1 MFHRRRKSAGLPVVQ
16 AEVVTAQPVEPVQ
29 RHACQY
35 GSKCYRKN
43 LEHLRQYAHPG
54 DRNYRM
60 GMVIFDV
67 RKGVPV
73 PPEFLT
79 LRELFNY
86 CDPDESGHLSKEE
99 FESAWNFIAELPGEH
114 FGGSNHVHERSLETA
129 WDLPAGHTHMTF
141 VEFAHWAH
149 KEGINLPMGVDLSD
163 SAKRPCRFQYA
174 GGDRCDC
181 QDFTPAEG
189 SGSLCV
195 CGHKASLH
203 ISEVAQL
210 SYEDQEILS
219 ALAHKRSNTSV
230 SLGDIKWNRVDMEK
244 IRARRNGVDFVTDP
258 DTLQDLRQ
266 LLTLS
271 HKTSNNW
278 TRDRGCALHGRN
290 GCALKCLAAHQAP
303 VPLGY
308 ELVRAERTRNAS
320 MWHSY
325 VTTRG
330 AIKRDLELG
339 VRGDIPFTPIEP
351 RSSMNIRG
359 EEPLDPSINEW
370 RLLHGAPW
378 KTVQGISKT
387 GFLLRLA
394 GSGAT
399 WKEPGHTA
407 GVPLYGYGCYLAEN
421 STKADEYSTEIVD
434 GLRSDEGCCTML
446 VCRVTGGFCHV
457 VETNEY
463 DKDQLRKNIFDG
475 NYHSVLGDR
484 VKKLNKPFREIVVY
498 DTTQVFPEFILYY
511 RRLFKG
517 DRSS

>member
-1 MFHRRRKSAGLPVVQ
+1 
-16 AEVVTAQPVEPVQ
+16 
-29 RHACQY
+29 
-35 GSKCYRKN
+35 
-43 LEHLRQYAHPG
+43 LEHLGQYAHPG

-60 GMVIFDV
+60 GLVTFPV

-73 PPEFLT
+73 APEFLS

-99 FESAWNFIAELPGEH
+99 FESAYNFIAELPEQH
-114 FGGSNHVHERSLETA
+114 FLCSNQVHERSVETA
-129 WDLPAGHTHMTF
+129 WNLPAGHTHMTF

-149 KEGINLPMGVDLSD
+149 IEHINLPMGVDLSD
-163 SAKRPCRFQYA
+163 SAKRPCRFQYK
-174 GGDRCDC
+174 GGVRCDC

-189 SGSLCV
+189 SLCT

-203 ISEVAQL
+203 ISEVAQM
-210 SYEDQEILS
+210 SYEEQQVLS
-219 ALAHKRSNTSV
+219 ALNHKRLSIL
-230 SLGDIKWNRVDMEK
+230 SLGDMKYSREEMEK
-244 IRARRNGVDFVTDP
+244 IRARRNGVDFVTNAE
-258 DTLQDLRQ
+258 TLEDLRW
-266 LLTLS
+266 LLTKS
-271 HKTSNNW
+271 HKTHNNW

-308 ELVRAERTRNAS
+308 ELVRAERIRNAS
-320 MWHSY
+320 LWHSY

-339 VRGDIPFTPIEP
+339 VSGDIPFTPVEP
-351 RSSMNIRG
+351 RSSLNIRG

-370 RLLHGAPW
+370 RLLHGAPL
-378 KTVQGISKT
+378 KTVQGIAKT
-387 GFLLRLA
+387 GFQLRLA

-399 WKEPGHTA
+399 WKEPGKAA
-407 GVPLYGYGCYLAEN
+407 GVPLYGYGAYLAEN
-421 STKADEYSTEIVD
+421 STKADEYSAENVE
-434 GLRSDEGCCTML
+434 GLRTDEGCCTMVL
-446 VCRVTGGFCHV
+446 CRVTGGFCQV

-463 DKDQLRKNIFDG
+463 DKDQLRKDVFDG